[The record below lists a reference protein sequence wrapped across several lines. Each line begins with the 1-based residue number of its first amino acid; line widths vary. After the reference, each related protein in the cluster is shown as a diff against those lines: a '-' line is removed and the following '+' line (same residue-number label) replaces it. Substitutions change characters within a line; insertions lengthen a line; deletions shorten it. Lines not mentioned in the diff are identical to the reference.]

1 MPRSWSALV
10 NVARHGKDL
19 HEFQPQSMAIS
30 DGGVE
35 YVPIPVLSRNHH
47 ETPIYTHGGTQS
59 LSNGPMTPN
68 SPGSG
73 RVLGS
78 FKRRTRSI
86 VKILMDG
93 MGIVRMGELGRLE
106 DNLESEEARFRSHLD
121 TVSSINRTFIER
133 TLSEHLDASL
143 SLNYDPLELQSFVD
157 SMRALDEDTSI
168 ILPYSRL
175 LGAEQRQSQL
185 DEATSRFQ
193 NRLNEFTLN
202 SVLVHSSHGSM
213 VENKVKALE
222 EKVREFDQRIRALE
236 DRLRTLEA

>member
-1 MPRSWSALV
+1 
-10 NVARHGKDL
+10 
-19 HEFQPQSMAIS
+19 
-30 DGGVE
+30 
-35 YVPIPVLSRNHH
+35 
-47 ETPIYTHGGTQS
+47 
-59 LSNGPMTPN
+59 
-68 SPGSG
+68 
-73 RVLGS
+73 
-78 FKRRTRSI
+78 
-86 VKILMDG
+86 MDG

-143 SLNYDPLELQSFVD
+143 SLNYDPLELQSLSRFFVD